1 MQAGGRF
8 EEQME
13 GEAIETGSVTF
24 VIKERGD
31 LQ

>member
-8 EEQME
+8 EDQME
-13 GEAIETGSVTF
+13 GEGIETVSVTF

-31 LQ
+31 LH